1 MTSQRT
7 TYLRDDLYRLGPDGP
22 TLRGSR
28 CEECGHVSVPPSRFC
43 PRCRGVDMAN
53 VEVGSTAT
61 LLSETTVGMPSQR
74 FAPGYRVGY
83 VTLSTG
89 TRLFTHLDPDDELAP
104 GQE

>member
-1 MTSQRT
+1 
-7 TYLRDDLYRLGPDGP
+7 
-22 TLRGSR
+22 
-28 CEECGHVSVPPSRFC
+28 
-43 PRCRGVDMAN
+43 MAN

-89 TRLFTHLDPDDELAP
+89 TRLFTHLAPDDELAP
-104 GQE
+104 GQELRLELIVISAEHDTDVIAHEFVAKQREKSDA